1 MQMDRFKKKKV
12 LIAGLGKSGKSACR
26 WLLNKGASLF
36 CFDDQQGNK
45 ENDPEAKE
53 LISQGL
59 KMVSLKKALEDSF
72 DMMVVSPG
80 FPRSHAVYEKFI
92 RESKPVLGE
101 MELAFCQLKKR
112 AVGVTGTNGK
122 TTVVTKIAH
131 SLAENGV
138 RGKALGNIGTPLL
151 QAMERQN
158 EIDVFVVEISSYQLE
173 TLTSAKLIAGCIL
186 NITPDHLDRY
196 SSMDEYALTKGL
208 LGRAVLPDGRLYVE
222 EKTLKTWG
230 KWIDH
235 PGTMAF
241 GFSYDC
247 DVALLDGTLRRFGA
261 EEIQLPDEFGRFAP
275 HDLENMLAAY
285 ALLRD
290 LDLAPEEILRSFK
303 AFKKPPHRIEF
314 IREVEGVSFFDD
326 SKGTNVD
333 AVLKAVSAMD
343 GRVLLIAGGVDKGAS
358 YTLWIPRFQGKV
370 VKIIAIGE
378 AKEKIK
384 KELSAKFPV
393 ELCSSLEE
401 AVGAAF
407 RSAKKGDSVLLSPG
421 CSSFDMFRDY
431 KHRGD
436 EFKKIVLTL

>member
-1 MQMDRFKKKKV
+1 MERFKTKRV

-36 CFDDQQGNK
+36 CFDDQQMNK
-45 ENDPEAKE
+45 EHDPEAKE
-53 LISQGL
+53 LIGKGL
-59 KMVSLKKALEDSF
+59 KMVSIKSALEDSF

-80 FPRSHAVYEKFI
+80 FPRTHAVYEKFI
-92 RESKPVLGE
+92 RESKPVIGE
-101 MELAFCQLKKR
+101 MELAFCQLDKK

-122 TTVVTKIAH
+122 TTVVSKIAH
-131 SLAENGV
+131 CLKDNGIK
-138 RGKALGNIGTPLL
+138 GEALGNIGTPLL
-151 QAMERQN
+151 QAVERQG

-173 TLTSAKLIAGCIL
+173 TLTTARLSSGCIL

-196 SSMDEYALTKGL
+196 SSMEEYALTKGL
-208 LGRAVLPDGRLYVE
+208 MGRVVVPEGRLYVE
-222 EKTLKTWG
+222 EKTLKSWG

-241 GFSYDC
+241 GFSPEC
-247 DVALLDGTLRRFGA
+247 DVALVNGTIRRFGVT
-261 EEIQLPDEFGRFAP
+261 EIRLPDEFGRAAP
-275 HDLENMLAAY
+275 HDLENMLASY

-290 LDLAPEEILRSFK
+290 LDLSAEDILRSFK

-314 IREVEGVSFFDD
+314 IREVQGVSFFDD

-333 AVLKAVSAMD
+333 AVLKAVSSME

-358 YTLWIPRFQGKV
+358 YTLWIPHFQGKV

-378 AKEKIK
+378 AREKIK
-384 KELSAKFPV
+384 NELSTMFPV
-393 ELCSSLEE
+393 ELCSSLQE
-401 AVGAAF
+401 AVDTAF

>member
-1 MQMDRFKKKKV
+1 MERFKKKKV

-26 WLLNKGASLF
+26 WLLNKGASLY
-36 CFDDQQGNK
+36 CFDDQLVNK
-45 ENDPEAKE
+45 ENDPEVKE
-53 LISQGL
+53 LIEKGL
-59 KMVSLKKALEDSF
+59 KMVSISSALEDAF

-80 FPRSHAVYEKFI
+80 IPRTHAVYEKFT
-92 RESKPVLGE
+92 REGKPVIGE
-101 MELAFCQLKKR
+101 MELAFCQLKKK
-112 AVGVTGTNGK
+112 AVGITGTNGK

-131 SLAENGV
+131 SLTGNGIK
-138 RGKALGNIGTPLL
+138 GEALGNIGTPLL
-151 QAMERQN
+151 EAMERQD

-173 TLTSAKLIAGCIL
+173 TLTTAKLIAGCIL

-208 LGRAVLPDGRLYVE
+208 MGRAVLPEGHLYVE

-235 PGTMAF
+235 PGTAAF
-241 GFSYDC
+241 GFSPEC
-247 DVALLDGTLRRFGA
+247 DVALVDGTIRRFGVS
-261 EEIQLPDEFGRFAP
+261 EVQLPDEFGRVAS

-290 LDLAPEEILRSFK
+290 LSLSPEEIFSSFK

-314 IREVEGVSFFDD
+314 IREVHGVSFFDD

-333 AVLKAVSAMD
+333 AVLKAVSSME

-358 YTLWIPRFQGKV
+358 YTLWIPHFQGKV

-378 AKEKIK
+378 AREKIK
-384 KELSAKFPV
+384 RELSTVFPV

-401 AVGAAF
+401 AVDTAF